1 MANSKPFDP
10 QLLERIR
17 DRFHFADSDPL
28 SGPRVF
34 LDGAAGSLRLKQ
46 AVRTLTEMSRWP
58 DAAWRPSPGSLQVD
72 ASVER
77 GIASVRD
84 FLGGVDRVVMPA
96 MSAVHAIF
104 RVVGAAVAGGSGDNI
119 VTTDLDHPAAF
130 DAAQFFGRQYGKQ
143 VRVAR
148 LDTQAGRVSV

>member
-17 DRFHFADSDPL
+17 DRFHYADRDPL

-96 MSAVHAIF
+96 MSGVHAIF
-104 RVVGAAVAGGSGDNI
+104 RVVGAAVGRGEWRQHR
-119 VTTDLDHPAAF
+119 DH
-130 DAAQFFGRQYGKQ
+130 
-143 VRVAR
+143 
-148 LDTQAGRVSV
+148 